1 MANPII
7 ETVAQAAARLGV
19 TTRTIN
25 RRIQKGTMA
34 GIKLPSPGRNSFI
47 NLLFTPSEPN
57 ESDVYR
63 AAQDL
68 GERLAR
74 QIELNQALR
83 AVMNDECIQAHKLEI
98 ELAGARE
105 EIGKLQNENTALA
118 SRPCLACDLVHP
130 PLHERR
136 LDLEAHFEKACE
148 LLNQIDADTVGLTY
162 GSIVSFIRDR
172 RKLNAARI
180 PAKGSNSPV

>member
-1 MANPII
+1 M
-7 ETVAQAAARLGV
+7 TLDLSQV
-19 TTRTIN
+19 T
-25 RRIQKGTMA
+25 KA
-34 GIKLPSPGRNSFI
+34 
-47 NLLFTPSEPN
+47 
-57 ESDVYR
+57 DVYA

-83 AVMNDECIQAHKLEI
+83 A
-98 ELAGARE
+98 
-105 EIGKLQNENTALA
+105 ENVALA

-136 LDLEAHFEKACE
+136 LDLESHFDQACE
-148 LLNQIDADTVGLTY
+148 LLNQVDADTVGTTF

-172 RKLNAARI
+172 RELNAARR
-180 PAKGSNSPV
+180 PTEAANSLA